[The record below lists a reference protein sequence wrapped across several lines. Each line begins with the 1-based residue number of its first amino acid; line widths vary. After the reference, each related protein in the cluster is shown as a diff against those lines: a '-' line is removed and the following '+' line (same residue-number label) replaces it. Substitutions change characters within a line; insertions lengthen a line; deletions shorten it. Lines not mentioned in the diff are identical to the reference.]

1 VPRRRWDSGW
11 VAATAPV
18 AARCAAMDR

>member
-18 AARCAAMDR
+18 AARCAAMRR